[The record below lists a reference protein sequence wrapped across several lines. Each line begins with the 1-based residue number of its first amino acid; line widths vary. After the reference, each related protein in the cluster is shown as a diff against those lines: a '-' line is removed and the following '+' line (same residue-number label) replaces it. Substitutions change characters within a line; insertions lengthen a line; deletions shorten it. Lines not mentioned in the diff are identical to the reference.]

1 MYKKLDKN
9 GVSNCM
15 GTEVLILVTMK
26 NIVIWDA
33 KLCSMVEIKEF
44 FFKNSGTGDGG
55 RRFLSNAWFLSDY
68 IVSF

>member
-15 GTEVLILVTMK
+15 GIEVLMLVTMN

-33 KLCSMVEIKEF
+33 ILCNMVEIKEF
-44 FFKNSGTGDGG
+44 FS
-55 RRFLSNAWFLSDY
+55 RIL
-68 IVSF
+68 